1 MKIDQIKK
9 EFPIFDEKIQNNDLV
24 YLDSA
29 NSSQKPK
36 IVIDRIN
43 EFYTKQFSNVG
54 RSVHYLAVAA
64 TNMYENT
71 RSSVQKYINAE
82 DKNEIVFTK
91 GATEALNLVANTL
104 GQKYLEEGDEVIIT
118 ELEHHSNYVPW
129 HFLRKSKNIKIN
141 FAEINEFGEVPIEN
155 IEKLITAK
163 TKIIAVNHLSNVTGA
178 ILPIKEITQLAH
190 AKGIIVVV
198 DGCQGAP
205 HLKIDVQDLDCDF
218 YAISCHKMYGPTG
231 LGILYGKKKWLEEL
245 PPYQGGGGMIKE
257 VKKDRISYGDLP
269 NKYEAGTMATAQV
282 IAFDQSIK
290 FLEKVGI
297 ENIIKHEK
305 ELLKIDVQDLD
316 CDFYAI
322 SCHKMYGPTGL
333 GVLYGKKKWLEE
345 LPPYQGGGGM
355 IKEVKKDRISYGDL
369 PNKYEAGTMATAQ
382 VIAFDQSIKFLEKV
396 GIENIIKHEKELI
409 EYGQEILKKNNSVKL
424 IGNPKNK
431 GGVLSF
437 TIEGVHPHD
446 IATIL
451 DEDGVAI
458 RAGHH
463 CCQILHDK
471 LGIPASARASVGI
484 YNTKEDL
491 DQLNESI
498 NKCKKIFDL

>member
-1 MKIDQIKK
+1 MNIDTIKK
-9 EFPIFDEKIQNNDLV
+9 EFPIFNEKIHNNDLV

-36 IVIDRIN
+36 IVIDKIN

-64 TNMYENT
+64 TNLYENT
-71 RSSVQKYINAE
+71 RTSIQRYVNAK

-104 GQKYLEEGDEVIIT
+104 SQKYLDEGDEVIIT

-141 FAEINEFGEVPIEN
+141 FAEINEDGEVPLEN
-155 IEKLITAK
+155 IEKLITSK
-163 TKIIAVNHLSNVTGA
+163 TKIISISHLSNVTGA

-190 AKGIIVVV
+190 SKGIIVVV

-205 HLKIDVQDLDCDF
+205 HLKLDMQDLDCDF

-231 LGILYGKKKWLEEL
+231 LGILYAKKKWLEEL
-245 PPYQGGGGMIKE
+245 PPYQGGGGMIGE
-257 VKKDRISYGDLP
+257 VKKEDITYGDLP

-282 IAFDQSIK
+282 IAFNESIK
-290 FLEKVGI
+290 FLNKIGI
-297 ENIIKHEK
+297 GNIIKHEK
-305 ELLKIDVQDLD
+305 EI
-316 CDFYAI
+316 
-322 SCHKMYGPTGL
+322 M
-333 GVLYGKKKWLEE
+333 
-345 LPPYQGGGGM
+345 
-355 IKEVKKDRISYGDL
+355 
-369 PNKYEAGTMATAQ
+369 N
-382 VIAFDQSIKFLEKV
+382 
-396 GIENIIKHEKELI
+396 
-409 EYGQEILKKNNSVKL
+409 YGQEILAKNNSVRL
-424 IGNPKNK
+424 IGNPKEK
-431 GGVLSF
+431 GAVLSF
-437 TIEGVHPHD
+437 TIDGIHPHD

-471 LGIPASARASVGI
+471 LGVPATARASLGI
-484 YNTKEDL
+484 YNTKEDF
-491 DQLNESI
+491 DKLNESI
-498 NKCKKIFDL
+498 NKCKKIFNTK